1 MRSFA
6 SSGAAGVM
14 SGEISVMSL
23 EKMKASDDYALTN
36 LYRMP
41 CRDRGGDG
49 EGKSE
54 GCSMAQPALHGHLS
68 AKQFNQPAHQGE
80 TQTGPLVVRRVD
92 PPEDICQPLCLNA
105 PARITHRELHRFLLL
120 LCL

>member
-6 SSGAAGVM
+6 SSGAAGGM
-14 SGEISVMSL
+14 SVEICVMSL

-49 EGKSE
+49 GGKGEG
-54 GCSMAQPALHGHLS
+54 GSMAEPALHGRLS
-68 AKQFNQPAHQGE
+68 TKQFNQPAYEGE
-80 TQTGPLVVRRVD
+80 TQTGPLIVRRVK
-92 PPEDICQPLCLNA
+92 PPEDICQPFC
-105 PARITHRELHRFLLL
+105 
-120 LCL
+120 